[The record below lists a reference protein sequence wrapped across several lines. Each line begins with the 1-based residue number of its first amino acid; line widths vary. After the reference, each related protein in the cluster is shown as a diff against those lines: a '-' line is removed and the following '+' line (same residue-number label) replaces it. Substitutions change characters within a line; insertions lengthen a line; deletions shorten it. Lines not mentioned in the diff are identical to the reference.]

1 MSPGQAILFIKK
13 HGVVLESAHGS
24 VPNLAETVTGK
35 RIHGSWWTDPKARD
49 IFRLTRAVRDSGD
62 ILVCRLVSGKITF
75 VHRRVWPALVRLAN
89 QFGAKSL
96 GRIREVHTPRGK
108 HELHILSYPRWV
120 PADVKIS
127 ARKISE
133 TEAAL
138 QLGDWCSQSRKQRSG
153 GADYAVAPSARA
165 NPKRLVPLRFV
176 DSTSRSQRVRRQQGQ
191 FTKRST

>member
-13 HGVVLESAHGS
+13 HGVVLESARGS

-35 RIHGSWWTDPKARD
+35 RIRGSWWADPKAHD
-49 IFRLTRAVRDSGD
+49 IFRLTRAVRDSRD
-62 ILVCRLVSGKITF
+62 ILVCRLVSGKITY

-96 GRIREVHTPRGK
+96 GSVREVHTHRGK

-120 PADVKIS
+120 PADVKIL

-133 TEAAL
+133 SEAVF
-138 QLGDWCSQSRKQRSG
+138 QLGEWCARNRKRRFRS
-153 GADYAVAPSARA
+153 ATLT
-165 NPKRLVPLRFV
+165 N
-176 DSTSRSQRVRRQQGQ
+176 RSSSNNSLQKGT
-191 FTKRST
+191 FT